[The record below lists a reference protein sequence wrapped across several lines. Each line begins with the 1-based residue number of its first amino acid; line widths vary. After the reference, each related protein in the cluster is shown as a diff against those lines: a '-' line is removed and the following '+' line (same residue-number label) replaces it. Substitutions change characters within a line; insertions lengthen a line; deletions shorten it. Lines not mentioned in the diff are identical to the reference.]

1 MGTTTFSAI
10 NKVCMTVYRKNKI
23 EIPDSKDI
31 TQLMDY
37 FHVDK
42 EEAVLFAYFTY
53 RKIEES
59 CSYFTLEDIN
69 RDVDVS
75 MTETLSYIPT
85 IENLLKRGLFCLR
98 DKIKFDPK
106 FQKVDRWTA
115 FTVDEELIDLIT
127 YNKPIEDYK
136 PTYSDKIYNAVD
148 FVSSLYNLPKRMLRS
163 KYSMSHYVAPYMKD
177 PWVKKLVS
185 DLVDMGPKGRG
196 SECED
201 VDCNDV
207 IVVDPCGDWK
217 IFLYFCMLARQLW
230 TEKTASIKGV
240 LSDYDVSTNDIIY
253 ELNEIKTEKSVLI
266 KREYFELDKTD
277 IADNIEVVWGPRV
290 LEAFKGY
297 EDLLLQES
305 NGKELQKIEFKDI
318 KSKNLYYN
326 ESNEKDIERLES
338 IMKEENYLELRKR
351 LDEKGLPKGLTVLL
365 YGAPGTGKTETV
377 MQLAR
382 KTGRDVYHLNIE
394 QIKSCWVGE
403 SEKNIKAIFKS
414 YYASKAKIKPILLFN
429 EADAIIS
436 KRTSVDGSNAAVTKM
451 ENAIQNLLLEELEKF
466 DGIFI
471 ATTNR
476 ATDIDSA
483 FDRRLLFK
491 LKFENPNTS
500 VKVKIWKDRLNWL
513 DDNDATKLAERYDLS
528 GGQIDNIYRK
538 SEIDYLL
545 YGKMPSVDELLDFC
559 KKEKLGNEGSSRI
572 GFCN

>member
-1 MGTTTFSAI
+1 
-10 NKVCMTVYRKNKI
+10 
-23 EIPDSKDI
+23 
-31 TQLMDY
+31 
-37 FHVDK
+37 
-42 EEAVLFAYFTY
+42 
-53 RKIEES
+53 
-59 CSYFTLEDIN
+59 
-69 RDVDVS
+69 
-75 MTETLSYIPT
+75 
-85 IENLLKRGLFCLR
+85 
-98 DKIKFDPK
+98 
-106 FQKVDRWTA
+106 
-115 FTVDEELIDLIT
+115 
-127 YNKPIEDYK
+127 
-136 PTYSDKIYNAVD
+136 
-148 FVSSLYNLPKRMLRS
+148 
-163 KYSMSHYVAPYMKD
+163 
-177 PWVKKLVS
+177 
-185 DLVDMGPKGRG
+185 
-196 SECED
+196 
-201 VDCNDV
+201 
-207 IVVDPCGDWK
+207 
-217 IFLYFCMLARQLW
+217 MLARELW
-230 TEKTASIKGV
+230 TEKSVSVKGV
-240 LSDYDVSTNDIIY
+240 FSDYDVSTNDIIY
-253 ELNEIKTEKSVLI
+253 ELNQIKTGKSVLI
-266 KREYFELDKTD
+266 QKEYFELDKTD
-277 IADNIEVVWGPRV
+277 IADNIEVIWGPRV
-290 LEAFKGY
+290 LEAFEGY

-305 NGKELQKIEFKDI
+305 SGKELQKIEFKDI

-338 IMKEENYLELRKR
+338 IMREENYLELRKR

-491 LKFENPNTS
+491 LKFENPNVP
-500 VKVKIWKDRLNWL
+500 VKVKIWKDRLDWL
-513 DDNDATKLAERYDLS
+513 DDNDANKLAERYDLS

-545 YGKMPSVDELLDFC
+545 YGKKPSVDELLDFC
-559 KKEKLGNEGSSRI
+559 KKEKLGNEGSSKI

>member
-1 MGTTTFSAI
+1 MGATTFSAI
-10 NKVCMTVYRKNKI
+10 NKVSTAVYRKNKI

-31 TQLMDY
+31 TCLMDY
-37 FHVDK
+37 FHIEK
-42 EEAVLFAYFTY
+42 EEAIIFAYYTY
-53 RKIEES
+53 RKIEEGS
-59 CSYFTLEDIN
+59 AYFTLEDIT
-69 RDVDVS
+69 RDIDVS
-75 MTETLSYIPT
+75 ITEALSYIPS

-98 DKIKFDPK
+98 DKVKFDPSI
-106 FQKVDRWTA
+106 QKVDRWTA
-115 FTVDEELIDLIT
+115 FTVDEDLIDLIT
-127 YNKPIEDYK
+127 YNRPIEDYK
-136 PTYSDKIYNAVD
+136 PNYSNKIYNAVD
-148 FVSSLYNLPKRMLRS
+148 FISSILSIPKRMLRS
-163 KYSMSHYVAPYMKD
+163 NYSMYQHIIPYLKD
-177 PWVKKLVS
+177 PWIKRLVS
-185 DLVDMGPKGRG
+185 DLVNTESKTQNDDN
-196 SECED
+196 SN
-201 VDCNDV
+201 VDNDEPI
-207 IVVDPCGDWK
+207 IVSPVGDWK
-217 IFLYFCMLARQLW
+217 YFQYFCMLARQLW
-230 TEKTASIKGV
+230 SEKTASVKGV
-240 LSDYDVSTNDIIY
+240 LYDYEVSTPDVIY
-253 ELNEIKTEKSVLI
+253 ELNQIKTGKSVLI
-266 KREYFELDKTD
+266 QKGYFELDKTD

-297 EDLLLQES
+297 EDLLLLES
-305 NGKELQKIEFKDI
+305 AGEELQKIEFKDI

-436 KRTSVDGSNAAVTKM
+436 KRTSIDGSNAAVTKM

-491 LKFENPNTS
+491 LKFENPNVP